1 VAGTPQHFRLVLRSE
16 KIPSLSDKQIGRILV
31 TPDRESPKMKVLA
44 AEDNPVFQSML
55 RTMLT
60 KWGYEAIMA
69 RDGLEALRTLES
81 EDGPRLAILDW
92 MMPGID
98 GVELC
103 RRIRAAA
110 REPYVYIVLLTARTE
125 AQDLVEGMES
135 GADDYLTKPFHPHEL
150 RVRLRAGTRILQLQD
165 QLVQAR
171 EALRF
176 QATHDGLTGMLNR
189 ASILEALANE
199 LARAGRNDSSVAV
212 LLADIDRFKAIND
225 TRGHFAGD
233 AVLREAGQ
241 RMKSVMRRYDSM
253 GRYGGEEFLIV
264 LPGCDGNAATQQARR
279 IVEAFGGSPFSA
291 GDLRFSVT
299 CSVGVSYRAPAGELD
314 ADALIREADAALYK
328 AKSKGRNRVE
338 MAERDSSLLLAPV

>member
-1 VAGTPQHFRLVLRSE
+1 
-16 KIPSLSDKQIGRILV
+16 
-31 TPDRESPKMKVLA
+31 MKVLA

-60 KWGYEAIMA
+60 KWGYEVAMA
-69 RDGLEALRTLES
+69 RDGIEALRTLEA
-81 EDGPRLAILDW
+81 EGGPRLAILDW

-103 RRIRAAA
+103 RRVRAAA
-110 REPYVYIVLLTARTE
+110 REPYVYMVLLTARNE

-150 RVRLRAGTRILQLQD
+150 RVRLRAGSRILQLQD

-176 QATHDGLTGMLNR
+176 QATHDGLTGLLNR
-189 ASILEALANE
+189 ASILEALSNE
-199 LARAGRNDSSVAV
+199 LSRAARSESPVAV

-233 AVLREAGQ
+233 VVLCEAAQ
-241 RMKSVMRRYDSM
+241 RMKSVMRRYDSV

-264 LPGCDGNAATQQARR
+264 LPGCDGHSATQQARR
-279 IVEAFGGSPFSA
+279 IGEVFSAISFSA
-291 GDLRFSVT
+291 GEHRFPVT
-299 CSVGVSYRAPAGELD
+299 CSIGVAFRDRAAESD
-314 ADALIREADAALYK
+314 ADALIREADAALYH
-328 AKSKGRNRVE
+328 AKHLGRNRVE
-338 MAERDSSLLLAPV
+338 VTESPQSLVQVH